1 MATNL
6 EYKQLVVM
14 LPMLCYT
21 CAPWCI
27 PSVMGVHSSVH
38 VQLAIFPT
46 QHMVCW
52 DGACAAC
59 VYTICVCYV
68 HCVLYPRDFAIISHI
83 EKVIPISIHVYST
96 AVQEP

>member
-1 MATNL
+1 MHNFSTHFGPPAHIPLWLLINFRI
-6 EYKQLVVM
+6 EQLVIM
-14 LPMLCYT
+14 LPTLCYT
-21 CAPWCI
+21 CAPWCL
-27 PSVMGVHSSVH
+27 PSVMSVHSSVH

-68 HCVLYPRDFAIISHI
+68 HCVLYPI
-83 EKVIPISIHVYST
+83 EMLPLSVT
-96 AVQEP
+96 